1 MSISARHNHGRRQYA
16 LALAAASLLTAEAAH
31 AGGECNCPKNHVVR
45 VPGVSVSGPTVSVST
60 PSVFINKGGIAV
72 RNSFIG
78 GGGFFLGGGNSL
90 GASVISSGGGGFSLP
105 ARPPTV
111 ITNLNVEAG
120 AQADAAATANSK
132 TITRSRWVE
141 DVYVLRAV
149 CIDPKG
155 IPHPASRP
163 DPNEH
168 VPENFDG
175 ELFRCMAGT
184 SMQVTLGRYID
195 GQGRYDHASTMVCT
209 RGQALRYRFGGQ
221 LQCAPQEPRRN
232 CNERS
237 LLRKYGP
244 GVKIVRLRHQE
255 HYREQVSAKSSASAS
270 ASAAASA
277 GSTLV
282 LSGGVGN

>member
-1 MSISARHNHGRRQYA
+1 MGIAAHHQTRRAITGSA
-16 LALAAASLLTAEAAH
+16 LVAAALVAASAAQ

-72 RNSFIG
+72 RNSFTG
-78 GGGFFLGGGNSL
+78 GGGFVFGGGSTL
-90 GASVISSGGGGFSLP
+90 GSSIISSGGGGFSLP

-111 ITNLNVEAG
+111 ITNLNVDAG
-120 AQADAAATANSK
+120 AESSATAKSK
-132 TITRSRWVE
+132 TITKTRWVE

-163 DPNEH
+163 DPAEH

-184 SMQVTLGRYID
+184 SMQVTLGRYVD
-195 GQGRYDHASTMVCT
+195 GHGRYDHASTMVCA
-209 RGQALRYRFGGQ
+209 RGEALRHRFGGQ
-221 LQCAPQEPRRN
+221 LVCAPQEPRRN

-255 HYREQVSAKSSASAS
+255 RYSEQVSSAQSSASAS
-270 ASAAASA
+270 ASASA